1 MERVP
6 PYWGVPALSHQ
17 FPVLEVV
24 AVTAA
29 VVDVVLMAV
38 DVVEMMAVV
47 VLVVVVMGCVVVE
60 AVVVDEPQDANMS
73 EATIRKE
80 TNNQII
86 PLFTYSSFLFGT
98 I

>member
-1 MERVP
+1 VP
-6 PYWGVPALSHQ
+6 SLSHQ
-17 FPVLEVV
+17 LPVAEVV

-38 DVVEMMAVV
+38 DVVEVTTAVD
-47 VLVVVVMGCVVVE
+47 VVVVVTTGCVVVE
-60 AVVVDEPQDANMS
+60 AVVVDELQDANMS

-86 PLFTYSSFLFGT
+86 PLFTYSSFLFGST
-98 I
+98 